1 MRAALGLGC
10 VLRVLLDFE
19 GTKWNEMLLR
29 PDAVVFRVT
38 SAFETGLI
46 SPESSAARSR
56 FATALAFLREI
67 LPVR

>member
-1 MRAALGLGC
+1 
-10 VLRVLLDFE
+10 LLDFE